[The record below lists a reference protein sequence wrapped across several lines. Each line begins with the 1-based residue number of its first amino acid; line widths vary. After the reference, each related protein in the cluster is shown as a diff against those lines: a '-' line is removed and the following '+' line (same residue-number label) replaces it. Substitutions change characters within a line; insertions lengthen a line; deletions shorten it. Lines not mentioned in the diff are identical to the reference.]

1 MEPSVLNQ
9 FSDQLQRER
18 RALVRE
24 LSQQQVLLNIL
35 TDIAGIR
42 DIVDH
47 LEIEPLA
54 WQRRLFERGGCV
66 ESSSRHGTQPGALRR
81 YGDINLTTEERV
93 DYEPPD
99 APPPQAAARFL
110 AGDNIPKGV
119 EE

>member
-1 MEPSVLNQ
+1 MESSVLNQ

-24 LSQQQVLLNIL
+24 LSQHQVLLNIL

-42 DIVDH
+42 DTSTIS
-47 LEIEPLA
+47 
-54 WQRRLFERGGCV
+54 RLNPSHGSADCSKEEDAG

-119 EE
+119 EG